1 MDMRQLKYFL
11 MIAREGQITRAAK
24 LLNMEQPPLSRQ
36 LKQMEDELG
45 VKLFDRHGKG
55 LTLTDAGMHLKQRA
69 ESLYSQ
75 FNETVE
81 EMKEL
86 EQGVRGVLSI
96 GAVFSCSSLLPR
108 PIEQYRKK
116 YPQVSY
122 KILEG
127 DHYYLGEQLEK
138 HAIDLV
144 FARLPFEALTDPK
157 QLIIMPLPSDP
168 FVVIVPTSWTQFE
181 HKSSFQ
187 LEELAHYPLLTLKTD
202 QTTHMHEQV
211 LAACH
216 RYGVKP
222 NIVCECS
229 SVAITIALIA
239 DGLGISLLP
248 RSVMSSFMDPRVKI
262 IPLSHE
268 TLQSDIGIV
277 WLKDHYVPKRAQF
290 FIEAVKEVYA
300 IDSDQ

>member
-24 LLNMEQPPLSRQ
+24 MLNMEQPPLSRQ

-55 LTLTDAGMHLKQRA
+55 LKLTDAGIHLKQKA
-69 ESLYSQ
+69 ESLFSQ
-75 FNETVE
+75 FNETIE

-96 GAVFSCSSLLPR
+96 GAVFSCSSLLPEA
-108 PIEQYRKK
+108 IEQYRIK

-138 HAIDLV
+138 HAIDVV
-144 FARLPFEALTDPK
+144 FARLPFEALTEPK
-157 QLIIMPLPSDP
+157 QLTILPLPSDP
-168 FVVIVPTSWTQFE
+168 FIVIVPTIWQ
-181 HKSSFQ
+181 HYADKASFS
-187 LEELAHYPLLTLKTD
+187 LEELAELPLLTLKTD

-211 LAACH
+211 VAACNKQ
-216 RYGVKP
+216 GFEP
-222 NIVCECS
+222 TIVCECS
-229 SVAITIALIA
+229 SVALMLALIA
-239 DGLGISLLP
+239 QGMGVSLLP
-248 RSVMSSFMDPRVKI
+248 RSVMNSFMDPRVRI
-262 IPLSHE
+262 IPLAESE
-268 TLQSDIGIV
+268 MTSAIGLI
-277 WLKDHYVPKRAQF
+277 WLKDHYVPKRAQY
-290 FIEAVKEVYA
+290 FIDTLKEIY
-300 IDSDQ
+300 SSPTL

>member
-1 MDMRQLKYFL
+1 MDMRQLRYFL

-55 LTLTDAGMHLKQRA
+55 LKLTDAGMHLKQRA

-75 FNETVE
+75 FNETIE

-96 GAVFSCSSLLPR
+96 GAVFSCSSLLPQ
-108 PIEQYRKK
+108 PIEQFRKK

-157 QLIIMPLPSDP
+157 QLAVMPLPSDP
-168 FVVIVPTSWTQFE
+168 FVVIVPTSWQQFE
-181 HKSSFQ
+181 RKSSFK
-187 LEELAHYPLLTLKTD
+187 LEELAHYPILTLKTD

-211 LAACH
+211 LEACH

-222 NIVCECS
+222 DIICECS

-262 IPLSHE
+262 IPLSHDF
-268 TLQSDIGIV
+268 LQSDIGIV
-277 WLKDHYVPKRAQF
+277 WLKEHYVPKRAQF
-290 FIEAVKEVYA
+290 FIETVKEVYSV
-300 IDSDQ
+300 DSEH